1 MGWVIEFDHNVQKV
15 LKKLDKPVAK
25 KILDYLKN
33 RVAEHDDPR
42 TLGKE
47 LKGNLGNL
55 WCYRAQNYRIICKI
69 DDEEMI
75 VLVLKIGHRKD
86 VY

>member
-1 MGWVIEFDHNVQKV
+1 MDWVIEFDHNVQKV

-33 RVAEHDDPR
+33 RVAKRGDPR

-47 LKGNLGNL
+47 LKGNLANL
-55 WCYRAQNYRIICKI
+55 WRYRVENYRIICKI
-69 DDEEMI
+69 DDKKMI

>member
-1 MGWVIEFDHNVQKV
+1 VIEFDYNVQKV
-15 LKKLDKPVAK
+15 LKKLDKPIAK

-33 RVAEHDDPR
+33 RVAERGDPR
-42 TLGKE
+42 TFGKE
-47 LKGNLGNL
+47 LKGNLANL
-55 WCYRAQNYRIICKI
+55 WRYRVENYRIICKI

-86 VY
+86 IY